1 MINME
6 RMLFC
11 SILLMVLLCGCLKR
25 QSPQKYTARY
35 GIEYNSVRDSLGI
48 VLLDSSWVAFKVWDY
63 RQDMGW
69 KFPPGDETSTNQI
82 EKTEKH
88 HKKERLE
95 L

>member
-35 GIEYNSVRDSLGI
+35 GIEYNSVRDSLGSKEKA
-48 VLLDSSWVAFKVWDY
+48 DS
-63 RQDMGW
+63 
-69 KFPPGDETSTNQI
+69 I
-82 EKTEKH
+82 I
-88 HKKERLE
+88 RLWRIKN
-95 L
+95 

>member
-25 QSPQKYTARY
+25 QPLQKYTARY

-48 VLLDSSWVAFKVWDY
+48 VLLDSSWVAFKVWDGVTAWGP
-63 RQDMGW
+63 Q
-69 KFPPGDETSTNQI
+69 
-82 EKTEKH
+82 EKKNISVSC
-88 HKKERLE
+88 
-95 L
+95 